1 MRHMVQNILNN
12 QNNLKA
18 LRVAEY
24 LDSQQQDVQEKAL
37 QQAIELGD
45 EDEAAKIV
53 RIIRNKLLSES
64 DAEVS
69 LDRLNFDVSST
80 ANFLKSL
87 EDVLTGKWATYR
99 QALRDI
105 PEQEGFPFNTVFP
118 ESPRETSNTTE
129 TDTNI

>member
-1 MRHMVQNILNN
+1 MVQNILNN
-12 QNNLKA
+12 QNNLRA

-53 RIIRNKLLSES
+53 RIIRNKLLLES

-87 EDVLTGKWATYR
+87 EDVLAGEWATYR

-129 TDTNI
+129 TDINI

>member
-1 MRHMVQNILNN
+1 MVQNILNN

>member
-1 MRHMVQNILNN
+1 MVQNILNN

-53 RIIRNKLLSES
+53 RIIRNKLLLES

-87 EDVLTGKWATYR
+87 EDVLTGEWATYR

-129 TDTNI
+129 KDINI